1 MRCKKCGTENNEQ
14 ALYCSNCNAPL
25 AVTRKLIE
33 EAAGGDEKALESL
46 YDLTSDDVVNE
57 IGMFIQ
63 DDDQVDALMVDTY
76 ANAFGMLESVG
87 SPEYLD
93 ELLKNLASQ
102 KSLDLLRKVH
112 PEVFENEEINIDPA
126 PLNID
131 RNASYDAGELAS
143 AIKKSV
149 LPQDYIVANM
159 LYGSGKSIEETAKLL
174 GVSNATVSNR
184 AKRLGNSLSELN
196 MNAIPPLMTLFAL
209 VPKSHKAMKA
219 KTVVD
224 AVGGA
229 TRGATLSNAATVQN
243 AAKQA
248 ASTTNNAAAQASQE
262 AGNSVKADKVA
273 DSAKKTAQSASK
285 AAKKVP
291 KKSLIGRVA
300 KHKVATAVVAASV
313 AAGAAG
319 ADYVLTHRN
328 NETVKTEE
336 KETKKE
342 EKFSV
347 SKEELTKELEGRV
360 LTLTL
365 YTTQSFPVNSNEVK
379 ELKVESTEESEDK
392 TKTTVKVDITI
403 DRTVADVKTTAIYT
417 YGKKEGKWECTEVTF
432 EGQKLG
438 TINLNGTWKG
448 VFTIGNTTMV
458 KDDVSIITNFN
469 SETGEY
475 TCDQTLTPKADVS
488 YDDGQTSHMIITCKI
503 DLSTGAIDEVGDG
516 EELAEN
522 DYVKGPSGNM
532 YLDVAKKRIVSDDIY
547 HRNLEKVS

>member
-1 MRCKKCGTENNEQ
+1 
-14 ALYCSNCNAPL
+14 
-25 AVTRKLIE
+25 
-33 EAAGGDEKALESL
+33 
-46 YDLTSDDVVNE
+46 
-57 IGMFIQ
+57 
-63 DDDQVDALMVDTY
+63 
-76 ANAFGMLESVG
+76 
-87 SPEYLD
+87 
-93 ELLKNLASQ
+93 
-102 KSLDLLRKVH
+102 
-112 PEVFENEEINIDPA
+112 
-126 PLNID
+126 
-131 RNASYDAGELAS
+131 
-143 AIKKSV
+143 
-149 LPQDYIVANM
+149 
-159 LYGSGKSIEETAKLL
+159 
-174 GVSNATVSNR
+174 
-184 AKRLGNSLSELN
+184 

-248 ASTTNNAAAQASQE
+248 ASTTNNAAAHASQE

-319 ADYVLTHRN
+319 VDYVLTHRN

-392 TKTTVKVDITI
+392 TKATVKVDITI

-438 TINLNGTWKG
+438 TINLNGTWTG
-448 VFTIGNTTMV
+448 VEYIGGIDLEKNCKMV
-458 KDDVSIITNFN
+458 FSDFN
-469 SETGEY
+469 QETGTY
-475 TCDQTLTPKADVS
+475 NFQNTMTPKDGVS
-488 YDDGQTSHMIITCKI
+488 GDDGQTSM
-503 DLSTGAIDEVGDG
+503 DAGTGTMNVTTGQMSETEGTKLNENTYDETP
-516 EELAEN
+516 EN
-522 DYVKGPSGNM
+522 TH
-532 YLDVAKKRIVSDDIY
+532 LDVAQKRIIGDDRY
-547 HRNLEKVS
+547 KRNITKQ